1 MAFVAEFGTRI
12 FNLKTKFDMENKS
25 STSQENGND
34 ANRLLPAVIF
44 DEIIK
49 SDEYKRYCKVY
60 KVYEPTNEKEVGMY
74 LIWKSFG
81 SSI

>member
-1 MAFVAEFGTRI
+1 
-12 FNLKTKFDMENKS
+12 MEHNT
-25 STSQENGND
+25 STTHENGND

-44 DEIIK
+44 DEVIK

-60 KVYEPTNEKEVGMY
+60 NVIEPEKEKEVGMY

-81 SSI
+81 CSI